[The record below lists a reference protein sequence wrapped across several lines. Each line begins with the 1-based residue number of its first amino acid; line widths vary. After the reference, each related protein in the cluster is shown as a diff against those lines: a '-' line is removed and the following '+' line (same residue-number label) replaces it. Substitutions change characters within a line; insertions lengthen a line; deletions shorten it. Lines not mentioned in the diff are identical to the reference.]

1 MTKDYIK
8 RQFSN
13 FYNEVVKGNFAKS
26 EDIKN
31 YYDVIV
37 AASDSSEADKKSAD
51 VVCDGTNDEV
61 EIEQALNHNIGISN
75 CCRVLLCKGTYYLDS
90 FTQKTLSSG
99 SAQTIANY
107 AICVNTNWDSQAHKN
122 NPYRAELYGVGN
134 NGGTE
139 AISDTKLLV
148 TDKAIANIDNT
159 KDNVIIGFARAG
171 SNKMGFLLQGQTL
184 KVDNLYIYANGTN
197 NSIVG
202 IDGSACS
209 QMEVTNCSL
218 MTVPKAGDIH
228 LDTQVFADVN
238 IGIRGTVGS
247 CYGVRQILEHN
258 RVIGFRE
265 GLAIT
270 GEHFIIQD
278 CLQHSCY
285 YGFTIGNYDVTGK
298 LEHPNVFIGNSVE
311 QCYQMALLNR
321 AGATEPSE
329 IADNTGRTAKMTI
342 VYYGGSTEG
351 VWKDSEGTTHNM
363 RGVEERVNGA
373 YSGIIETDWQT
384 YGGLIVSGCK
394 GIDWKN
400 LKLPTS
406 GTSANRPPAVI
417 VPKGYCY
424 LDETLGKPIWRVGNK
439 WVDATGQEVT

>member
-1 MTKDYIK
+1 MANDYLK
-8 RQFSN
+8 RQFLN
-13 FYNEVVKGNFAKS
+13 FYNEVIKGKFAKR
-26 EDIKN
+26 EDIKK

-75 CCRVLLCKGTYYLDS
+75 CCRVLLCKGTYHIDS
-90 FTQKTLSSG
+90 FTPKTLSSG
-99 SAQTIANY
+99 AAQTIANY
-107 AICVNTNWDSQAHKN
+107 AICINTNWNAQEHRN
-122 NPYRAELYGVGN
+122 MPYRAELYGTGQ
-134 NGGTE
+134 NGSFESLSECKLILTDN
-139 AISDTKLLV
+139 AIT
-148 TDKAIANIDNT
+148 NIDNT

-171 SNKMGFLLQGQTL
+171 TQKMGFLVEGQTL

-197 NSIVG
+197 NRVIG
-202 IDGSACS
+202 IDASACS

-218 MTVPKAGDIH
+218 STVEHYLNIKHDI
-228 LDTQVFADVN
+228 QEYADGN
-238 IGIRGTVGS
+238 IGIRGTKGS

-258 RVIGFRE
+258 RIVGFRE

-285 YGFTIGNYDVTGK
+285 YGFTIGNYDVIGA

-329 IADNTGRTAKMTI
+329 IADNTGRTAKMSI
-342 VYYGGSTEG
+342 IYLGGSIEG
-351 VWKDSEGTTHNM
+351 SWGDSSGTVHMM

-373 YSGIIETDWQT
+373 YSGVIETDWQT
-384 YGGLIVSGCK
+384 YGELIVSGCK

-400 LKLPTS
+400 LKLPTR
-406 GTSANRPPAVI
+406 GTSANRPLAVV

-439 WVDATGQEVT
+439 WVDSTGQEVT